1 MAALGDP
8 VGPIVCGLGGP
19 VRSSGHRLDQNTS
32 GQPAYGLKSRTGR
45 ADDLGMGRLDR
56 ALRRQPAGRVATV
69 ALNWLDDRARIFRRL
84 GDRPDFDHWAHSVT
98 EAIEGRRMS
107 APESVSHSGTD
118 TDPVGEGLHRPGGVE
133 STRDRN
139 SLRGRLN
146 ESGS

>member
-1 MAALGDP
+1 VAALGDA

-32 GQPAYGLKSRTGR
+32 GQPADGLKSRTGR

-56 ALRRQPAGRVATV
+56 AVRRQRAGHVATV

-84 GDRPDFDHWAHSVT
+84 GDRPDFDDWANSVT

-118 TDPVGEGLHRPGGVE
+118 TDPDGEGLHRPGGVE

>member
-32 GQPAYGLKSRTGR
+32 GQPADGLKSRTGR

-56 ALRRQPAGRVATV
+56 AVRWQPAGRVATV

-84 GDRPDFDHWAHSVT
+84 GDRPDFDDWANSVT

>member
-1 MAALGDP
+1 
-8 VGPIVCGLGGP
+8 
-19 VRSSGHRLDQNTS
+19 
-32 GQPAYGLKSRTGR
+32 
-45 ADDLGMGRLDR
+45 MGRLDR
-56 ALRRQPAGRVATV
+56 AVRRQPAGRVATV

-84 GDRPDFDHWAHSVT
+84 GDRPDFDDWANSVT